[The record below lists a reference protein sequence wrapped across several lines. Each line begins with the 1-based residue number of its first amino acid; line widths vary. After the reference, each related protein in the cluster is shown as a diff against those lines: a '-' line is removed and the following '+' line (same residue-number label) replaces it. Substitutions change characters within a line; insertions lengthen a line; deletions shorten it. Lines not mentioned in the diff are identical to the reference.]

1 MNKKEIFLIFLLLLF
16 IFLFFLNK
24 NNKIF
29 NNKKKKLF
37 SSTSVN
43 VSNFLKNKKITPKEI
58 KKSTFF
64 VEWMLNQEIDVNQLD
79 SYCPIIYFG
88 SEAGIALF
96 KEKIASFSTC
106 KKFLLTK
113 KTDDVYPSDSWQK
126 EIERLI
132 KLVKENEFQGVVLDL
147 EIRGLG
153 NQKKVDAIT
162 QMVRMISESFKEENL
177 YLAVALYGDTF
188 YRKRPFNVKEISN
201 YADEVMVMAY
211 DFSKSYGEPG
221 PNFPFS
227 GKDIYGYDFQ
237 LMVDDFLTSVEK
249 EKLTV
254 IFGMFGYDWQVDEKK
269 RPFSQAKALTLKQI
283 KEKFLNEND
292 QENEED
298 IKVKRSI
305 QINCFLENCLG
316 QRDDKAK
323 EVEINYTLS
332 NDTPDEEGI
341 YRIDYHILWFEDE
354 ESVGVK
360 REFLKKK
367 GISAISF
374 WAAGYF

>member
-1 MNKKEIFLIFLLLLF
+1 MRYIKFFLVFLFLFTSFFLIFL
-16 IFLFFLNK
+16 
-24 NNKIF
+24 
-29 NNKKKKLF
+29 NKKDFQKDKKD
-37 SSTSVN
+37 SVSIN
-43 VSNFLKNKKITPKEI
+43 PNHKPVNPTIKEI
-58 KKSTFF
+58 PIRKVKQSIFF
-64 VEWMLNQEIDVNQLD
+64 VDWMLNQEINVENLEA
-79 SYCPIIYFG
+79 YCPIIYFG

>member
-1 MNKKEIFLIFLLLLF
+1 MKKIQFFLIFLFLF
-16 IFLFFLNK
+16 IFFFLFFLNK
-24 NNKIF
+24 KNFLNNKIESVF
-29 NNKKKKLF
+29 I
-37 SSTSVN
+37 SPTSIV
-43 VSNFLKNKKITPKEI
+43 ITPLI
-58 KKSTFF
+58 KKTQVRKLKQSIFL
-64 VEWMLNQEIDVNQLD
+64 VDWMLNQKINFEELEA
-79 SYCPIIYFG
+79 YCPLIYFG
-88 SEAGIALF
+88 LEAGIALF

-153 NQKKVDAIT
+153 NQKKVDAVT

-283 KEKFLNEND
+283 KEKFLNKND

-341 YRIDYHILWFEDE
+341 YRIDYHIVWFEDE
-354 ESVGVK
+354 ESVRIK
-360 REFLKKK
+360 SDYLREK
-367 GISAISF
+367 GINSISF
-374 WAAGYF
+374 WANNYF